1 MSRIRQRATPDPAV
15 DSDGDAL
22 EAIAAE
28 KHLPLR
34 EIPRVVGPGIIT
46 GGADND
52 PAGVVTYSLVGAQN
66 GYSLNFVMLLAT
78 PLLIGVQQMAAR
90 IGSVTKTDLASLIR
104 THYGRNV
111 MLAVVAA
118 TAIANILTISAD
130 LVMVAAVIGMLTGAG
145 YVYFVVPAAAVMA
158 YVAIFLDYRTVRKY
172 LLWLVIVFAAYI
184 VAAFLARPHWSSAL
198 FQTIAPHMSL
208 TASYFLGA
216 VSMLGT
222 TITPALFFWQ
232 TQGEIEERRGVQG
245 ISRANLDIASGMV
258 WSSVTGLFIIITS
271 AAVLHG
277 KGQDTQSL
285 TAAQIANALGPVAG
299 SYAKYLFAV
308 GIVGAGLL
316 AIPVIAIST
325 AHMLSSAFGWRR
337 SLTRPITEAP
347 RFYLV
352 IGLALLIGIQLAI
365 SKVNPIKALFYS
377 QALYGLIAPFLVLL
391 ILLLS
396 SNRKVMGD
404 FVNGRWTKTMGVLGV
419 IVMLAADG
427 ALVYTVATMG
437 LP

>member
-104 THYGRNV
+104 THYGRNI

-198 FQTIAPHMSL
+198 IQTVAPHMS
-208 TASYFLGA
+208 
-216 VSMLGT
+216 V
-222 TITPALFFWQ
+222 
-232 TQGEIEERRGVQG
+232 
-245 ISRANLDIASGMV
+245 
-258 WSSVTGLFIIITS
+258 
-271 AAVLHG
+271 
-277 KGQDTQSL
+277 
-285 TAAQIANALGPVAG
+285 
-299 SYAKYLFAV
+299 
-308 GIVGAGLL
+308 LL
-316 AIPVIAIST
+316 ADA
-325 AHMLSSAFGWRR
+325 G
-337 SLTRPITEAP
+337 
-347 RFYLV
+347 
-352 IGLALLIGIQLAI
+352 
-365 SKVNPIKALFYS
+365 
-377 QALYGLIAPFLVLL
+377 
-391 ILLLS
+391 
-396 SNRKVMGD
+396 
-404 FVNGRWTKTMGVLGV
+404 
-419 IVMLAADG
+419 
-427 ALVYTVATMG
+427 
-437 LP
+437 